1 MPTDSERPAI
11 RSDPLPTL
19 NALNDTYLEVSRR
32 ATKMRG
38 LMLFLA
44 LFPLVFL
51 LFLVFN
57 FGDLSSQW
65 ELGLAATAEM
75 LAIYPFMAA
84 MAYLCIRIDTAIPR
98 DEPVRFNRLRRTV
111 YVYSFEHVWWNPF
124 AKWQVTTKSYDWA
137 DLRAEVWRQRGAT
150 GQGGLMI
157 SWGVSVAVVKPG
169 TNQVI
174 DRFPLSVYQDEGSSW
189 DYVRAYMQYGVDAVP
204 PVREFNDPNEV
215 PSHNL
220 ALRLAPKVEWPAAMD
235 VESRTGPA

>member
-1 MPTDSERPAI
+1 M
-11 RSDPLPTL
+11 
-19 NALNDTYLEVSRR
+19 SRR

-84 MAYLCIRIDTAIPR
+84 MAYHCIRIDTAIPR

-137 DLRAEVWRQRGAT
+137 DLRAEVWRQRG
-150 GQGGLMI
+150 
-157 SWGVSVAVVKPG
+157 
-169 TNQVI
+169 
-174 DRFPLSVYQDEGSSW
+174 
-189 DYVRAYMQYGVDAVP
+189 
-204 PVREFNDPNEV
+204 
-215 PSHNL
+215 
-220 ALRLAPKVEWPAAMD
+220 
-235 VESRTGPA
+235 

>member
-1 MPTDSERPAI
+1 MDGERAEVQPHHA
-11 RSDPLPTL
+11 PTL
-19 NALNDTYLEVSRR
+19 NALNDAYLEISRR
-32 ATKMRG
+32 STKMRG
-38 LMLFLA
+38 LLMFFAIFPICFTLA
-44 LFPLVFL
+44 VLAMACSSWEHGIVFSL
-51 LFLVFN
+51 
-57 FGDLSSQW
+57 QI
-65 ELGLAATAEM
+65 LAPGIMTG
-75 LAIYPFMAA
+75 A
-84 MAYLCIRIDTAIPR
+84 MAYHCIRIDTAIPR

-124 AKWQVTTKSYDWA
+124 AKWQVTTKSYDWT